1 MDFKLN
7 NIQRNE
13 IGNRIREFAK
23 YFFILFIIATIF
35 GIISV
40 IDINQSANIIF
51 NVLFGLSAFVTSIIF
66 IYLIYVIIVGF
77 SFIIENTNK

>member
-51 NVLFGLSAFVTSIIF
+51 NVLFGLSAFVTSINGVF
-66 IYLIYVIIVGF
+66 MLLP
-77 SFIIENTNK
+77 